1 MIGLIQKSG
10 YIKPGG
16 GGGSYAR
23 YIATRDGVESIEA
36 PAGEGYLAYIAERP
50 RSHGLF
56 SARGVADLEQS
67 MEVLNRHTGP
77 VWTFV
82 YSLRRGDADRLGCGN
97 RGSRR
102 AVGAGRRG
110 PSGLLEQRTL
120 SQFGAGASDGAGG
133 GDENSAE
140 GLLLAGCLP
149 R

>member
-1 MIGLIQKSG
+1 MRSG
-10 YIKPGG
+10 SSVVQTNDWSHSKIRLHQAGG

-23 YIATRDGVESIEA
+23 YIASRDGVELIEA

-82 YSLRRGDADRLGCGN
+82 YSLRRADAARLG
-97 RGSRR
+97 
-102 AVGAGRRG
+102 
-110 PSGLLEQRTL
+110 
-120 SQFGAGASDGAGG
+120 
-133 GDENSAE
+133 
-140 GLLLAGCLP
+140 
-149 R
+149 